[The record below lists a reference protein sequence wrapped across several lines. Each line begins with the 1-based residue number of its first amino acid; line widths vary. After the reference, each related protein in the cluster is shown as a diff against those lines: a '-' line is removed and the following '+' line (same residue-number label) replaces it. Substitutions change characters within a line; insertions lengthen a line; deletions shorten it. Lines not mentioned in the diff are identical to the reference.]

1 MRRGLT
7 RRRSSTA
14 SVRRCGLEDVRRQWL
29 AAFWRCR
36 PVTRTKPGC
45 PPRCDTSMPPCSA
58 SAGGPAGDEQRVRRP
73 DEIAGFLVEACQ
85 RIDHAGLGQHRF
97 NVAGLYVLRAVAEAL
112 PDADA
117 QTAWKSARDDPVC
130 SVAASRAE
138 LKSEETD
145 STPSRRLGDP
155 GSLSGSSAFMRRTD
169 GLGLEMKPGCPV
181 IAVASGHSV
190 LVRQTEEEDGQI
202 GEEGAMLV
210 RHEKRAYVGSRCPAA
225 GENLCVSIGSQN

>member
-58 SAGGPAGDEQRVRRP
+58 SAGGPAGDEQRVRRH

-155 GSLSGSSAFMRRTD
+155 GSLSGSSAFM
-169 GLGLEMKPGCPV
+169 GLP
-181 IAVASGHSV
+181 HSTV
-190 LVRQTEEEDGQI
+190 MRGNSESRKNLDNTWEIR
-202 GEEGAMLV
+202 
-210 RHEKRAYVGSRCPAA
+210 VGSVFFARNIFPGAPPRSSPVVFRVLWVHAGRCHHTK
-225 GENLCVSIGSQN
+225 